1 MNHWLFAL
9 GATMLMQL
17 VASFMGQ
24 SLPVIAPLIMAS
36 TGLAPERVGNL
47 SSLTA
52 LATVLYLMIG
62 GVFLARMGPV
72 RMLQL
77 GTAMAVTALLV
88 ASLGQAWA
96 IFLAAFMLGL
106 GYGPTP
112 PAGSRMLAATAPPAH
127 RSLIFSIKQAGA
139 PAGGALAGLIAA
151 PVALAYGWPAALMLA
166 FGVGVL
172 AILVIQPLRPAFD
185 AERNR
190 AQRLRFSD
198 IFSARAI
205 SAPLAAFKQNPV
217 LKRVTALS
225 VSFAICQGCL
235 FSFTVTWL
243 VEKRGFDLVLAG
255 SVFAA
260 MQFAGVVAR
269 ILLGWVADRT
279 GNALANLVAHPCLGA
294 VAGGF
299 RFLAARADMRA
310 DRIFRRFL
318 EWDFTG
324 GSRAAC
330 APRQGCGCNRGFDD
344 FHLSRLCRGAFD
356 FRDPGQPDRKLGLAT
371 NPDGSAAFAGLSAG
385 WANAQEAQLGGRF
398 SLKAAMPS
406 RASSPDAQRAKA
418 SAPASA

>member
-1 MNHWLFAL
+1 MKLWLSAL

-24 SLPVIAPLIMAS
+24 SLPVIAPLMMAS

-77 GTAMAVTALLV
+77 GTAVAVTALLV
-88 ASLGQAWA
+88 ASLGQAFA

-112 PAGSRMLAATAPPAH
+112 PAGSRMLAATAPPQH

-139 PAGGALAGLIAA
+139 PAGGALAGLVAA
-151 PVALAYGWPAALMLA
+151 PVALAYGWPAALLLA

-185 AERNR
+185 AERSR
-190 AQRLRFSD
+190 AQRLRFND
-198 IFSARAI
+198 IFSAHAI
-205 SAPLAAFKQNPV
+205 SAPLASLKQNPA
-217 LKRVTALS
+217 LRRVTALS
-225 VSFAICQGCL
+225 VSFAIAQGCL

-279 GNALANLVAHPCLGA
+279 GNALANLAAQGF
-294 VAGGF
+294 VAGSAILALALLPADAGF
-299 RFLAARADMRA
+299 WPLALIAVLCGFFGASWNGISLAEVARLAPAGKVADATAGSTIFIFLGYVAGPSIFATLVSLTGSWTLPQILVAAQLLLASALVGLGLRK
-310 DRIFRRFL
+310 
-318 EWDFTG
+318 
-324 GSRAAC
+324 
-330 APRQGCGCNRGFDD
+330 PRQG
-344 FHLSRLCRGAFD
+344 GAF
-356 FRDPGQPDRKLGLAT
+356 P
-371 NPDGSAAFAGLSAG
+371 
-385 WANAQEAQLGGRF
+385 
-398 SLKAAMPS
+398 
-406 RASSPDAQRAKA
+406 
-418 SAPASA
+418 

>member
-24 SLPVIAPLIMAS
+24 SLPVIAPLMMAS

-77 GTAMAVTALLV
+77 GTAVAVTALLV

-112 PAGSRMLAATAPPAH
+112 PAGSRMLAATAPPEH

-166 FGVGVL
+166 FGVGAL

-190 AQRLRFSD
+190 AQGLGFGA
-198 IFSARAI
+198 IFSPRAI
-205 SAPLAAFKQNPV
+205 KATIAVLQQSPLLP
-217 LKRVTALS
+217 RVTLLS
-225 VSFAICQGCL
+225 VSFAIAQGCL

-255 SVFAA
+255 SVFAG
-260 MQFAGVVAR
+260 MQLAGVVAR

-279 GNALANLVAHPCLGA
+279 GNALANLVVQGLIAGASILALALLPAEAGFWPLALICVLTGFFGASWNGISLAEVARLAPPGKVADATAGSTIFIFLGY
-294 VAGGF
+294 VAGPS
-299 RFLAARADMRA
+299 
-310 DRIFRRFL
+310 IFATLVSLTGSWVLPQILVAVQLLLVSALIGLTLRR
-318 EWDFTG
+318 
-324 GSRAAC
+324 
-330 APRQGCGCNRGFDD
+330 
-344 FHLSRLCRGAFD
+344 
-356 FRDPGQPDRKLGLAT
+356 
-371 NPDGSAAFAGLSAG
+371 
-385 WANAQEAQLGGRF
+385 
-398 SLKAAMPS
+398 
-406 RASSPDAQRAKA
+406 
-418 SAPASA
+418 

>member
-1 MNHWLFAL
+1 MKHWLAAL

-24 SLPVIAPLIMAS
+24 SLPVIAPLMMAS

-62 GVFLARMGPV
+62 GVFLSRLGPV

-139 PAGGALAGLIAA
+139 PAGGALAGIIAA

-166 FGVGVL
+166 FGVGVF

-190 AQRLRFSD
+190 AQRLGLD
-198 IFSARAI
+198 AIFSPQAIRA
-205 SAPLAAFKQNPV
+205 PMAALRQNP
-217 LKRVTALS
+217 LLPRVTLLS
-225 VSFAICQGCL
+225 VSFAIAQGCL

-243 VEKRGFDLVLAG
+243 VEKRGLDLVLAG
-255 SVFAA
+255 TVFAG
-260 MQFAGVVAR
+260 MQLAGVVAR

-279 GNALANLVAHPCLGA
+279 GNALANLVAQGFGAGAAILALALLPADAGFWPLALIAVLCGFFGASWNGISLAEVARLAPPGKVAEATAGSTIFVFLGY
-294 VAGGF
+294 VAGPSIFATLVSLTGSWT
-299 RFLAARADMRA
+299 LPQILVALQLLVMAA
-310 DRIFRRFL
+310 L
-318 EWDFTG
+318 V
-324 GSRAAC
+324 
-330 APRQGCGCNRGFDD
+330 
-344 FHLSRLCRGAFD
+344 
-356 FRDPGQPDRKLGLAT
+356 
-371 NPDGSAAFAGLSAG
+371 GLS
-385 WANAQEAQLGGRF
+385 LRRV
-398 SLKAAMPS
+398 S
-406 RASSPDAQRAKA
+406 
-418 SAPASA
+418 

>member
-24 SLPVIAPLIMAS
+24 SLPVIAPLMMAS

-62 GVFLARMGPV
+62 GDFLARMGPV

-77 GTAMAVTALLV
+77 GTAVAVPALLV

-112 PAGSRMLAATAPPAH
+112 PAGSRMLAATAPPEH

-166 FGVGVL
+166 FGVGAL
-172 AILVIQPLRPAFD
+172 AILVIQPLRPAVD

-190 AQRLRFSD
+190 AQRLRLHD

-205 SAPLAAFKQNPV
+205 SAPLATFKQNPM
-217 LKRVTALS
+217 LRRVTALS

-255 SVFAA
+255 SVFAG
-260 MQFAGVVAR
+260 MQLAGVVAR

-279 GNALANLVAHPCLGA
+279 GNALANLVVQGLIAGASILALALLPAEAGFWPLALICVLTGFFGASWNGISLAEVARLAPPGKVADATAGSTIFIFLGY
-294 VAGGF
+294 VAGPS
-299 RFLAARADMRA
+299 
-310 DRIFRRFL
+310 IFATLVSLTGSWVLPQILVAVQLLLVSALIGLTLRR
-318 EWDFTG
+318 
-324 GSRAAC
+324 
-330 APRQGCGCNRGFDD
+330 
-344 FHLSRLCRGAFD
+344 
-356 FRDPGQPDRKLGLAT
+356 
-371 NPDGSAAFAGLSAG
+371 
-385 WANAQEAQLGGRF
+385 
-398 SLKAAMPS
+398 
-406 RASSPDAQRAKA
+406 
-418 SAPASA
+418 

>member
-1 MNHWLFAL
+1 MKLWLSAL

-24 SLPVIAPLIMAS
+24 SLPVIAPLMMAS

-88 ASLGQAWA
+88 ASLGQPWA

-139 PAGGALAGLIAA
+139 PAGGALAGLVAA

-166 FGVGVL
+166 FGVGVIS
-172 AILVIQPLRPAFD
+172 ILVIQPLRPAFD

-190 AQRLRFSD
+190 AQRLSFSD
-198 IFSARAI
+198 IFSPRAI
-205 SAPLAAFKQNPV
+205 SAPLATFKQNPV
-217 LKRVTALS
+217 LRRVTALS

-279 GNALANLVAHPCLGA
+279 GNALANLVAQGF
-294 VAGGF
+294 VAGGAILALALLPADAGF
-299 RFLAARADMRA
+299 WPLALICVLTGFFGASWNGISLAEVARLAPPGKVADATAASTIFVFLGYVAGPSIFATLVSLTGSWTLPQILTAAQLLLVSSLVGLTLRK
-310 DRIFRRFL
+310 
-318 EWDFTG
+318 
-324 GSRAAC
+324 
-330 APRQGCGCNRGFDD
+330 PRQG
-344 FHLSRLCRGAFD
+344 GAF
-356 FRDPGQPDRKLGLAT
+356 P
-371 NPDGSAAFAGLSAG
+371 
-385 WANAQEAQLGGRF
+385 
-398 SLKAAMPS
+398 
-406 RASSPDAQRAKA
+406 
-418 SAPASA
+418 

>member
-1 MNHWLFAL
+1 MKHWLDAL

-24 SLPVIAPLIMAS
+24 SLPVIAPLMMAS

-62 GVFLARMGPV
+62 GVFLSRMGPV

-139 PAGGALAGLIAA
+139 PAGGALAGIIAA

-166 FGVGVL
+166 FGVGVF

-190 AQRLRFSD
+190 AQRLGLD
-198 IFSARAI
+198 AIFSPQAIRA
-205 SAPLAAFKQNPV
+205 PMAALRQNP
-217 LKRVTALS
+217 LLPRVTLLS
-225 VSFAICQGCL
+225 VSFAIAQGCL

-243 VEKRGFDLVLAG
+243 VEKRGLDLVLAG
-255 SVFAA
+255 TVFAG
-260 MQFAGVVAR
+260 MQLAGVVAR

-279 GNALANLVAHPCLGA
+279 GNALANLVAQGFGAGAAILALALLPADAGFWPLALIAVLCGFFGASWNGISLAEVARLAPPGKVAEATAGSTVFVFLGY
-294 VAGGF
+294 VAGPS
-299 RFLAARADMRA
+299 
-310 DRIFRRFL
+310 IFATL
-318 EWDFTG
+318 VSLTG
-324 GSRAAC
+324 SWTLPQILVA
-330 APRQGCGCNRGFDD
+330 
-344 FHLSRLCRGAFD
+344 
-356 FRDPGQPDRKLGLAT
+356 
-371 NPDGSAAFAGLSAG
+371 
-385 WANAQEAQLGGRF
+385 AQLLVMATLVGF
-398 SLKAAMPS
+398 SLRRVS
-406 RASSPDAQRAKA
+406 
-418 SAPASA
+418 

>member
-1 MNHWLFAL
+1 MKLWLSAL

-24 SLPVIAPLIMAS
+24 SLPVIAPLMMAS
-36 TGLAPERVGNL
+36 TGLAPERLGNL

-52 LATVLYLMIG
+52 LATALYLMVG

-77 GTAMAVTALLV
+77 GTAVAVTALLV
-88 ASLGQAWA
+88 ASLGQAFA

-112 PAGSRMLAATAPPAH
+112 PAGSRMLAATAPPQH

-139 PAGGALAGLIAA
+139 PAGGALAGLVAA

-185 AERNR
+185 AERSR
-190 AQRLRFSD
+190 AQRLRFND
-198 IFSARAI
+198 IFSAHAI
-205 SAPLAAFKQNPV
+205 SAPLASLKQNPA
-217 LKRVTALS
+217 LRRVTALS
-225 VSFAICQGCL
+225 VSFAIAQGCL

-279 GNALANLVAHPCLGA
+279 GKALANLAAQGF
-294 VAGGF
+294 VAGSAILALALLPADAGF
-299 RFLAARADMRA
+299 WPLALIAVLCGFFGASWNGISLAEVARLAPAGKVADATAGSTIFIFLGYVAGPSIFATLVSLTGSWTLPQILVAAQLLLASALVGLGLRK
-310 DRIFRRFL
+310 
-318 EWDFTG
+318 
-324 GSRAAC
+324 
-330 APRQGCGCNRGFDD
+330 PRQG
-344 FHLSRLCRGAFD
+344 GAF
-356 FRDPGQPDRKLGLAT
+356 P
-371 NPDGSAAFAGLSAG
+371 
-385 WANAQEAQLGGRF
+385 
-398 SLKAAMPS
+398 
-406 RASSPDAQRAKA
+406 
-418 SAPASA
+418 

>member
-1 MNHWLFAL
+1 
-9 GATMLMQL
+9 MLMQL

-24 SLPVIAPLIMAS
+24 SLPVIAPLMMAS

-62 GVFLARMGPV
+62 GVFLSRMGPV

-139 PAGGALAGLIAA
+139 PAGGALAGIIAA

-166 FGVGVL
+166 FGVGVF

-190 AQRLRFSD
+190 AQRLGLD
-198 IFSARAI
+198 AIFSPQAIRA
-205 SAPLAAFKQNPV
+205 PMAALRQNP
-217 LKRVTALS
+217 LLPRVTLLS
-225 VSFAICQGCL
+225 VSFAIAQGCL

-243 VEKRGFDLVLAG
+243 VEKRGLDLVLAG
-255 SVFAA
+255 TVFAG
-260 MQFAGVVAR
+260 MQLAGVVAR

-279 GNALANLVAHPCLGA
+279 GNALANLVAQGFGAGAAILALALLPADAGFWPLALIAVLCGFFGASWNGISLAEVARLAPPGKVAEATAGSTIFVFLGY
-294 VAGGF
+294 VAGPSIFATLVSLTGSWT
-299 RFLAARADMRA
+299 LPQILVALQLLVMAA
-310 DRIFRRFL
+310 L
-318 EWDFTG
+318 V
-324 GSRAAC
+324 
-330 APRQGCGCNRGFDD
+330 
-344 FHLSRLCRGAFD
+344 
-356 FRDPGQPDRKLGLAT
+356 
-371 NPDGSAAFAGLSAG
+371 GLS
-385 WANAQEAQLGGRF
+385 LRRV
-398 SLKAAMPS
+398 S
-406 RASSPDAQRAKA
+406 
-418 SAPASA
+418 

>member
-1 MNHWLFAL
+1 MKHWLAAL

-24 SLPVIAPLIMAS
+24 SLPVIAPLMMAS

-62 GVFLARMGPV
+62 GVFLSRMGPV

-139 PAGGALAGLIAA
+139 PAGGALAGIIAA

-166 FGVGVL
+166 FGVGVF

-190 AQRLRFSD
+190 AQRLGLD
-198 IFSARAI
+198 AIFSPQAIRA
-205 SAPLAAFKQNPV
+205 PMAALRQNP
-217 LKRVTALS
+217 LLPRVTLLS
-225 VSFAICQGCL
+225 VSFAIAQGCL

-243 VEKRGFDLVLAG
+243 VEKRGLDLVLAG
-255 SVFAA
+255 TVFAG
-260 MQFAGVVAR
+260 MQLAGVVAR

-279 GNALANLVAHPCLGA
+279 GNALANLVAQGFGAGAAILALALLPADAGFWPLALIAVLCGFFGASWNGISLAEVARLAPPGKVAEATAGSTIFVFLGY
-294 VAGGF
+294 VAGPS
-299 RFLAARADMRA
+299 
-310 DRIFRRFL
+310 IFATL
-318 EWDFTG
+318 VSLS
-324 GSRAAC
+324 GSWTLPQILVA
-330 APRQGCGCNRGFDD
+330 
-344 FHLSRLCRGAFD
+344 
-356 FRDPGQPDRKLGLAT
+356 
-371 NPDGSAAFAGLSAG
+371 
-385 WANAQEAQLGGRF
+385 AQLLVMATLVGF
-398 SLKAAMPS
+398 SLRRVS
-406 RASSPDAQRAKA
+406 
-418 SAPASA
+418 

>member
-1 MNHWLFAL
+1 MKLWLSAL

-24 SLPVIAPLIMAS
+24 SLPVIAPLMMAS

-77 GTAMAVTALLV
+77 GTAVAVTALLV
-88 ASLGQAWA
+88 ASLGQAFA

-112 PAGSRMLAATAPPAH
+112 PAGSRMLAATAPPQH

-139 PAGGALAGLIAA
+139 PAGGALAGLVAA

-190 AQRLRFSD
+190 AQRLRFND
-198 IFSARAI
+198 IFSPRAI
-205 SAPLAAFKQNPV
+205 SAPLASFKQNPA
-217 LKRVTALS
+217 LRRVTALS
-225 VSFAICQGCL
+225 VSFAIAQGCL

-279 GNALANLVAHPCLGA
+279 GNALANLAAQGF
-294 VAGGF
+294 VAGSAILALALLPADAGF
-299 RFLAARADMRA
+299 WPLALIAVLCGFFGASWNGISLAEVARLAPAGKVADATAGSTIFIFLGYVAGPSIFATLVSLTGSWTLPQILVAAQLLLASALVGLGLRK
-310 DRIFRRFL
+310 
-318 EWDFTG
+318 
-324 GSRAAC
+324 
-330 APRQGCGCNRGFDD
+330 PRQG
-344 FHLSRLCRGAFD
+344 GAF
-356 FRDPGQPDRKLGLAT
+356 P
-371 NPDGSAAFAGLSAG
+371 
-385 WANAQEAQLGGRF
+385 
-398 SLKAAMPS
+398 
-406 RASSPDAQRAKA
+406 
-418 SAPASA
+418 

>member
-1 MNHWLFAL
+1 MVMNHWLFAL

-24 SLPVIAPLIMAS
+24 SLPVIAPLMMAS

-77 GTAMAVTALLV
+77 GTAVAVTALLV

-112 PAGSRMLAATAPPAH
+112 PAGSRMLAATAPPEH

-166 FGVGVL
+166 FGVGAL

-190 AQRLRFSD
+190 AQGLGFGA
-198 IFSARAI
+198 IFSPRAI
-205 SAPLAAFKQNPV
+205 KATIAV
-217 LKRVTALS
+217 LKQSPLLPRVTLLS
-225 VSFAICQGCL
+225 VSFAIAQGCL

-255 SVFAA
+255 SVFAG
-260 MQFAGVVAR
+260 MQLAGVVAR

-279 GNALANLVAHPCLGA
+279 GNALANLVVQGLIAGASILALALLSAEAGFWPLALICVLTGFFGASWNGISLAEVARLAPPGKVADATAGSTIFVFLGY
-294 VAGGF
+294 VAGPS
-299 RFLAARADMRA
+299 
-310 DRIFRRFL
+310 IFATLVSLTGSWVLPQILVAVQLLLVSALIGLTLRR
-318 EWDFTG
+318 
-324 GSRAAC
+324 
-330 APRQGCGCNRGFDD
+330 
-344 FHLSRLCRGAFD
+344 
-356 FRDPGQPDRKLGLAT
+356 
-371 NPDGSAAFAGLSAG
+371 
-385 WANAQEAQLGGRF
+385 
-398 SLKAAMPS
+398 
-406 RASSPDAQRAKA
+406 
-418 SAPASA
+418 

>member
-24 SLPVIAPLIMAS
+24 SLPVIAPLMMAS

-77 GTAMAVTALLV
+77 GTAVAVTALLV

-112 PAGSRMLAATAPPAH
+112 PAGSRMLAATAPAEH
-127 RSLIFSIKQAGA
+127 RALIFSIKQAGA

-166 FGVGVL
+166 FGVGAL

-190 AQRLRFSD
+190 AQGLGFGA
-198 IFSARAI
+198 IFSPRAI
-205 SAPLAAFKQNPV
+205 KATIAVLQQSPLLP
-217 LKRVTALS
+217 RVTLLS
-225 VSFAICQGCL
+225 VSFAIAQGCL

-255 SVFAA
+255 SVFAG
-260 MQFAGVVAR
+260 MQLAGVVAR

-279 GNALANLVAHPCLGA
+279 GNALANLVVQGLIAGASILALALLPAEAGFWPLALLCVLTGFFGASWNGISLAEVARLAPPGKVADATAGSTIFIFLGY
-294 VAGGF
+294 VAGPS
-299 RFLAARADMRA
+299 
-310 DRIFRRFL
+310 IFATLVSLTGSWVLPQILVAVQLLLVSALIGLTLRR
-318 EWDFTG
+318 
-324 GSRAAC
+324 
-330 APRQGCGCNRGFDD
+330 
-344 FHLSRLCRGAFD
+344 
-356 FRDPGQPDRKLGLAT
+356 
-371 NPDGSAAFAGLSAG
+371 
-385 WANAQEAQLGGRF
+385 
-398 SLKAAMPS
+398 
-406 RASSPDAQRAKA
+406 
-418 SAPASA
+418 

>member
-172 AILVIQPLRPAFD
+172 AILVIQPLRLAFD

-198 IFSARAI
+198 ILSPGAI
-205 SAPLAAFKQNPV
+205 SAPMAAFKQNPV
-217 LKRVTALS
+217 LRRVTALS

-255 SVFAA
+255 SVFAG

-279 GNALANLVAHPCLGA
+279 GNALANLVAQGFAAGSAILALALLPPDAGFWPLALICVLTGFFGASWNGISLAEVARLAPSGKVADATAGSTIFVFLGY
-294 VAGGF
+294 VAGPS
-299 RFLAARADMRA
+299 
-310 DRIFRRFL
+310 IFATL
-318 EWDFTG
+318 VSLTG
-324 GSRAAC
+324 SWSLPQILVA
-330 APRQGCGCNRGFDD
+330 
-344 FHLSRLCRGAFD
+344 
-356 FRDPGQPDRKLGLAT
+356 
-371 NPDGSAAFAGLSAG
+371 
-385 WANAQEAQLGGRF
+385 AQLLLVSALVGLTLRT
-398 SLKAAMPS
+398 PS
-406 RASSPDAQRAKA
+406 
-418 SAPASA
+418 

>member
-1 MNHWLFAL
+1 MKHWLAAL

-24 SLPVIAPLIMAS
+24 SLPVIAPLMMAS

-62 GVFLARMGPV
+62 GVFLSRMGPV

-112 PAGSRMLAATAPPAH
+112 PAGSRMLAATAPPTH

-139 PAGGALAGLIAA
+139 PAGGALAGIIAA

-166 FGVGVL
+166 FGVGVF

-190 AQRLRFSD
+190 AQRLGLD
-198 IFSARAI
+198 AIFSPQAIRA
-205 SAPLAAFKQNPV
+205 PMAALRQNP
-217 LKRVTALS
+217 LLPRVTLLS
-225 VSFAICQGCL
+225 VSFAIAQGCL

-243 VEKRGFDLVLAG
+243 VEKRGLDLVLAG
-255 SVFAA
+255 TVFAG
-260 MQFAGVVAR
+260 MQLAGVVAR

-279 GNALANLVAHPCLGA
+279 GNALANLVAQGFGAGAAILALALLPADAGFWPLALIAVLCGFFGASWNGISLAEVARLAPPGKVAEATAGSTIFVFLGY
-294 VAGGF
+294 VAGPSIFATLVSLTGSWT
-299 RFLAARADMRA
+299 LPQILVALQLLVMAA
-310 DRIFRRFL
+310 L
-318 EWDFTG
+318 V
-324 GSRAAC
+324 
-330 APRQGCGCNRGFDD
+330 
-344 FHLSRLCRGAFD
+344 
-356 FRDPGQPDRKLGLAT
+356 
-371 NPDGSAAFAGLSAG
+371 GLS
-385 WANAQEAQLGGRF
+385 LRRV
-398 SLKAAMPS
+398 S
-406 RASSPDAQRAKA
+406 
-418 SAPASA
+418 